1 MKSMKLI
8 WALLFFILCLVSQAQ
23 TEVHV
28 YLLEDCPMAQFYGPT
43 FRELQ
48 NDSPETRWIFIFPNS
63 NDSLAAQHYLQ
74 KHRLS
79 SVGTI
84 LESASVPIWE
94 MDQPFAVSPS
104 VVVWN
109 HQNMVYRGAIDD
121 AFAAPGKRRMIY
133 QKHFLKEAIANP
145 KNVEKKS
152 IQPVGCLL
160 SLPQT
165 H

>member
-1 MKSMKLI
+1 MKH
-8 WALLFFILCLVSQAQ
+8 LFSSFFFLFSLVSLAQ

-48 NDSPETRWIFIFPNS
+48 KDSPETRWIFIFPNS
-63 NDSLAAQHYLQ
+63 NDSLAAQNYLQ
-74 KHRLS
+74 KHRLRS
-79 SVGTI
+79 AATI
-84 LESASVPIWE
+84 LETASASIWKN
-94 MDQPFAVSPS
+94 DQPFAVSPS
-104 VVVWN
+104 VVVWCQ
-109 HQNMVYRGAIDD
+109 QNMVYRGAIDD

-133 QKHFLKEAIANP
+133 QNHYLKEAISNP

-152 IQPVGCLL
+152 IQPVGCIL

>member
-1 MKSMKLI
+1 MKFL
-8 WALLFFILCLVSQAQ
+8 WAFPFLFFCLVSQAQ

-48 NDSPETRWIFIFPNS
+48 NDAPETRWIFIFPNS
-63 NDSLAAQHYLQ
+63 NDSLAAQNYLQ
-74 KHRLS
+74 KHRLRS
-79 SVGTI
+79 SATL
-84 LESASVPIWE
+84 LETASASIWKK
-94 MDQPFAVSPS
+94 DQPFAVSPS

-109 HQNMVYRGAIDD
+109 QQNVVYRGAIDD

-133 QKHFLKEAIANP
+133 QNHYLKEAISNP

-152 IQPVGCLL
+152 VLPVGCLL

>member
-1 MKSMKLI
+1 MKH
-8 WALLFFILCLVSQAQ
+8 LFISFFFLFSLVTLAQ

-48 NDSPETRWIFIFPNS
+48 RESPETRWIFIFPNS
-63 NDSLAAQHYLQ
+63 SDSLAAQNYLQ
-74 KHRLS
+74 KHRLRAAA
-79 SVGTI
+79 TL
-84 LESASVPIWE
+84 LETASASIWKK
-94 MDQPFAVSPS
+94 DQPFAVSPS

-109 HQNMVYRGAIDD
+109 QQNLVYRGAIDD

-133 QKHFLKEAIANP
+133 QNHYLIEAIANP

-152 IQPVGCLL
+152 VQPVGCLL